1 MPLAKVYNIVMNI
14 KFYNQRKKELGLTY
28 DDIAEKTGLNRKT
41 IINLFTGRMN
51 NPTTLTV
58 NKIEQALGIGRA
70 DEEVSRDILPTIVR
84 NIDPD
89 EDELLELYRELGE
102 RKGSAIQK
110 NIVQLLHHM
119 LDNK

>member
-1 MPLAKVYNIVMNI
+1 MNI